1 MILICIL
8 KRTDKHSAL
17 RRNLMKVR
25 KTWTVPSQGGRAYTV
40 VEMKSIFFKK
50 ACKFNEGPKKIPF

>member
-1 MILICIL
+1 M
-8 KRTDKHSAL
+8 
-17 RRNLMKVR
+17 
-25 KTWTVPSQGGRAYTV
+25 VPNQISNNVNSELHGIGIGIVHRPRTV